1 VDYDTRILAS
11 GGSSNSG
18 QGIITIS
25 AANTVAT
32 GNVTANYFVGNG
44 SLLTGITATGDYGN
58 ANVAA
63 YLPTYTGNLV
73 SLTGNVTTTA
83 NISGNFFVGNGSLLT
98 GIAAGGT
105 PGGSNTQIQFNT
117 DGAFAG
123 DAAFTFNSATDTL
136 QIGNIS
142 VGTNRVQN
150 STAFVPATS
159 GMAPGQIIVGNG
171 YLGNVS
177 VNEDAFNRAR
187 NARVAVWGSHEQ
199 GNSSVRTSGQ
209 IVQESV
215 ILTANVTNGQSRM
228 FASQNLLQIG
238 GGASNF
244 SFTPGS
250 SSAASASFNTIQIGQ
265 SGNLAVGNTSVN
277 TALGVSS
284 QVFVNA
290 GSNLTTAIGYRAESE
305 GNVANFVAFSSI
317 TNNVSG
323 AAVPA
328 SYTVLGHTSTVQGSL
343 FRQAPEYF
351 FLRNEDNAAQV
362 RLGSLQ
368 RYHEFNYTSG
378 NTSGNITINKNNA
391 QVQTIVPTGN
401 ITIDGYSNVVTSAS
415 DSVNTDQQVDTLTL
429 IIAQGATP
437 YTVTMPTGATY
448 KYAGGG
454 NTVGATANAVTMIS
468 VTAVNIGGTTNYLT
482 TISPEF
488 V

>member
-1 VDYDTRILAS
+1 
-11 GGSSNSG
+11 
-18 QGIITIS
+18 
-25 AANTVAT
+25 
-32 GNVTANYFVGNG
+32 
-44 SLLTGITATGDYGN
+44 
-58 ANVAA
+58 
-63 YLPTYTGNLV
+63 
-73 SLTGNVTTTA
+73 
-83 NISGNFFVGNGSLLT
+83 
-98 GIAAGGT
+98 
-105 PGGSNTQIQFNT
+105 
-117 DGAFAG
+117 
-123 DAAFTFNSATDTL
+123 
-136 QIGNIS
+136 
-142 VGTNRVQN
+142 
-150 STAFVPATS
+150 
-159 GMAPGQIIVGNG
+159 MAPGQIIVGNG

-228 FASQNLLQIG
+228 FAARNLLQIG
-238 GGASNF
+238 GSANNF
-244 SFTPGS
+244 SITHLS
-250 SSAASASFNTIQIGQ
+250 TSAIAASENTVNIGQ
-265 SGNLAVGNTSVN
+265 SGNLAVGNTSVGVASGVSGSVFVQPGSSLN
-277 TALGVSS
+277 TALGVIA
-284 QVFVNA
+284 Q
-290 GSNLTTAIGYRAESE
+290 SE
-305 GNVANFVAFSSI
+305 GNVANFTAFSSGAF
-317 TNNVSG
+317 NVSG
-323 AAVPA
+323 AAVPD
-328 SYTVLGHTSTVQGSL
+328 SYTVLGLNPFFQGSL
-343 FRQAPEYF
+343 FRQANDYF
-351 FLRNEDNAAQV
+351 FLNNADDAAQV

-378 NTSGNITINKNNA
+378 NTSGNITIDKNNA

-448 KYAGGG
+448 KYADGG